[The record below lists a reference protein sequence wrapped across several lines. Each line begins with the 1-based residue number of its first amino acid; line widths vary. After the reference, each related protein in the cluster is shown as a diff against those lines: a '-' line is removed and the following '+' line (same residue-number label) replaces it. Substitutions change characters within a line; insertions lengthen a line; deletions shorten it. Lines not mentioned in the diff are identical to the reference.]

1 MEVASLLERQPDCSS
16 GDPLGA
22 PSFSAKRVASLG
34 DMVSGATSVFPGELP
49 EGALRWEGADARRP
63 VLACVMIR
71 LAYLDVSFICR
82 LPPM

>member
-34 DMVSGATSVFPGELP
+34 DMVSGTTSVFPGELP
-49 EGALRWEGADARRP
+49 GEVLRWEGADARRP
-63 VLACVMIR
+63 VLACVMTGLAR
-71 LAYLDVSFICR
+71 LSVSLICR
-82 LPPM
+82 LPSV